1 MNIKKAVKLKKLGD
15 NRNKK
20 LLKTLNPVR
29 TPGKK
34 GFRYLL
40 FLNIKRSVKTT
51 LEYG

>member
-20 LLKTLNPVR
+20 FLKTLNPVR

-34 GFRYLL
+34 GFR
-40 FLNIKRSVKTT
+40 SVKTT
-51 LEYG
+51 LEYGQLK